1 MSERKNSVMSGMYGP
16 IHVYWWQIHS
26 TDWLHMHDGIWQNS
40 AFIWVSHTPQWYVG
54 VLGASAFP
62 FCSSNDRLEL
72 DNIYMPPR
80 LVLQLW

>member
-40 AFIWVSHTPQWYVG
+40 AFIWVSHTPQWYV
-54 VLGASAFP
+54 
-62 FCSSNDRLEL
+62 
-72 DNIYMPPR
+72 
-80 LVLQLW
+80 